1 MFVESRSCLKSLAWS
16 FLVVDNTHRLME
28 AALHELYGG
37 PKIRVAAYYDGA
49 FEKLV
54 EGILQEV

>member
-1 MFVESRSCLKSLAWS
+1 MFVEPCGCLECLAWS
-16 FLVVDNTHRLME
+16 FLRIDNPHRLME